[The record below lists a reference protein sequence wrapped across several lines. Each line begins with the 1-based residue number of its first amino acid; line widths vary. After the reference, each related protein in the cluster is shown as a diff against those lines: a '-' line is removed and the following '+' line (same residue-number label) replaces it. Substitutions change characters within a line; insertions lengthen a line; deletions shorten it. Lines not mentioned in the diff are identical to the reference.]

1 MREIRDKQQVNKYLQ
16 RLNYTDDLKK
26 SEIDEI
32 FKRASYLDIEF
43 VEEIGND
50 NESYDLINVFDSN
63 DELLVTYEDKRMYDY
78 VSILE
83 LNEEI

>member
-1 MREIRDKQQVNKYLQ
+1 MNEIRDEQEVEKYLQ
-16 RLNYTDDLKK
+16 RLIYTDDLN
-26 SEIDEI
+26 EIEMAKI
-32 FKRASYLDIEF
+32 LKRASYLDVEF

>member
-1 MREIRDKQQVNKYLQ
+1 MNGIRDEQEVEKYLQ
-16 RLNYTDDLKK
+16 RLIYTDDLN
-26 SEIDEI
+26 EIEMAKI
-32 FKRASYLDIEF
+32 LKRAFYLDVEF

>member
-1 MREIRDKQQVNKYLQ
+1 MY
-16 RLNYTDDLKK
+16 Y
-26 SEIDEI
+26 
-32 FKRASYLDIEF
+32 

-78 VSILE
+78 VKVIYSNELKGGYTPPNIHFNIL
-83 LNEEI
+83 LVVLISFHLFLSSYLFNLYR

>member
-1 MREIRDKQQVNKYLQ
+1 MNEIRDEQEVEKYLQ
-16 RLNYTDDLKK
+16 RLIYTDDLN
-26 SEIDEI
+26 EIEI
-32 FKRASYLDIEF
+32 AKILKRASYLDVEF

>member
-50 NESYDLINVFDSN
+50 NESYDLINVFDDS

-78 VSILE
+78 VSVLE
-83 LNEEI
+83 LSEVI

>member
-43 VEEIGND
+43 VE
-50 NESYDLINVFDSN
+50 L
-63 DELLVTYEDKRMYDY
+63 
-78 VSILE
+78 
-83 LNEEI
+83 